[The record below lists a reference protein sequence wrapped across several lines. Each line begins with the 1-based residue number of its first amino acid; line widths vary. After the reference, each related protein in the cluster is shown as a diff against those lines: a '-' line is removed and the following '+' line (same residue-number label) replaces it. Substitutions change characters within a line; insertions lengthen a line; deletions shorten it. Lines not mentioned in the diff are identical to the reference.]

1 MFLLFKKIYFQLVNS
16 LKIIM
21 CLLTFILLVSL
32 LRTSPRAKFFSKGL
46 LSMVCIP
53 CLICCLHLLL
63 LSPSLVPV
71 LLSLNGTIALVILPF
86 VQQVVA
92 RHKLPLSSNKAPVL
106 CSACQQAKS
115 HGLLFAR
122 STSRTFSPLEIIHS
136 DVWGPTP
143 VSSIDGFCYYVSF
156 LDDFSKFCWF
166 IPIIAKF
173 EVYEK
178 FLIFQRTV
186 ERLFSCKIKSF
197 QSDWGGEYRKL
208 NTLFNNI
215 GMHHTSHFLSSYP
228 STK

>member
-1 MFLLFKKIYFQLVNS
+1 MLKNQLTMIKFMLAMDRVFLFITLVPLIFFILLNFYCQIFFMFLLFKRIYFQLVNS

-32 LRTSPRAKFFSKGL
+32 LRTSPRAKFFSRGL

-115 HGLLFAR
+115 HGLPFA
-122 STSRTFSPLEIIHS
+122 
-136 DVWGPTP
+136 
-143 VSSIDGFCYYVSF
+143 
-156 LDDFSKFCWF
+156 
-166 IPIIAKF
+166 
-173 EVYEK
+173 
-178 FLIFQRTV
+178 
-186 ERLFSCKIKSF
+186 
-197 QSDWGGEYRKL
+197 
-208 NTLFNNI
+208 
-215 GMHHTSHFLSSYP
+215 
-228 STK
+228 